1 MKLKL
6 TLPAKPGFLHTL
18 AGLDIIA
25 LILVF
30 PLLGP
35 SFAQQ
40 TGIEVTVH
48 ESPWR
53 LSQMD
58 NPIVIT
64 LGVGEGKPLWV
75 NKNLVAM
82 EDLEA
87 EIQRLRSEEGGEGI
101 TTAVIRADV
110 AVPSGVEKEVI
121 NRLLKMGLNCGIAG
135 RPINAD

>member
-6 TLPAKPGFLHTL
+6 TLPSKPGFLHTL
-18 AGLDIIA
+18 AGLDIVA

-40 TGIEVTVH
+40 TGIEVSVH

-53 LSQMD
+53 LEQMD
-58 NPIVIT
+58 NPILIT
-64 LGVGEGKPLWV
+64 LGAGPDNPLWV
-75 NKNLVAM
+75 NKNAVPLVSL
-82 EDLEA
+82 ED
-87 EIQRLRSEEGGEGI
+87 EIKRLREEEGGKSI
-101 TTAVIRADV
+101 TTALVRADV

-121 NRLLKMGLNCGIAG
+121 NRLLKMGLNCGLVGKPASKE
-135 RPINAD
+135 